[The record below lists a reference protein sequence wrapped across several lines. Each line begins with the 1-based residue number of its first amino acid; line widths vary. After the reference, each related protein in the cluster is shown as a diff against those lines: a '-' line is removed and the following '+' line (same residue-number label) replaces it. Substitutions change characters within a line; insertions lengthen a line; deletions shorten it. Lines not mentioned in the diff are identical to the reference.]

1 MSKAAKIKRERK
13 EGRDRRHTV
22 VSKKKARSERTNV
35 N

>member
-22 VSKKKARSERTNV
+22 VSKKKKPAKSGLS
-35 N
+35 

>member
-22 VSKKKARSERTNV
+22 VSKTKIDLK
-35 N
+35 